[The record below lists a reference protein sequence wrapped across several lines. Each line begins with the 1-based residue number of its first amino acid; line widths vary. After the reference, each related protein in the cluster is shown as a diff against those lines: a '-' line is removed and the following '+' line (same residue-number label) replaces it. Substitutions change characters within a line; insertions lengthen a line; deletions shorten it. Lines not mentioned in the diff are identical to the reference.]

1 MSLDGVQL
9 TSIRYYEVTPIILI
23 NLNLPPNERYKIE
36 NIIASIIIPEPKSL
50 RELDTFLRP
59 LIDELKKLDYSIKL
73 FNVNIRI
80 YFILRA

>member
-1 MSLDGVQL
+1 M
-9 TSIRYYEVTPIILI
+9 
-23 NLNLPPNERYKIE
+23 
-36 NIIASIIIPEPKSL
+36 ASIIILGLKSL

-80 YFILRA
+80 YFVLRA